1 MNVQAYHVAV
11 RVALDDQTM
20 RNLQQV
26 IRDATSALQALN
38 RSLLNEFM
46 AHPAGLMNMPVP
58 SVRQLT
64 RRSAS
69 IGRPGM
75 RHWRRVPEKGAAVD
89 SATLGE
95 GCSAFTLRTVWQRPG
110 YAGPAVKS
118 LKNVPMCP
126 FGESLPAFCVQLS
139 AAAMLAG

>member
-11 RVALDDQTM
+11 RVELDDQIT

-26 IRDATSALQALN
+26 SRDATSALQALN

-69 IGRPGM
+69 TGRLGM
-75 RHWRRVPEKGAAVD
+75 RHWRRLPEKGAAVD
-89 SATLGE
+89 LATLGE

-118 LKNVPMCP
+118 LKKCP
-126 FGESLPAFCVQLS
+126 DVSFR
-139 AAAMLAG
+139 